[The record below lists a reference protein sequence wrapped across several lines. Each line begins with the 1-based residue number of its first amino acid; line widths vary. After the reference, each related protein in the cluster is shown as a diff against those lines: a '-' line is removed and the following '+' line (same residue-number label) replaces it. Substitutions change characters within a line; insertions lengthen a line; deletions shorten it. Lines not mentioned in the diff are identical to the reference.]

1 MINHNVRTEEVE
13 MNKLQLTAAF
23 VILALAGSPLFAEHG
38 TIFGAPPSTSRTS
51 GTGISPAPNWCW

>member
-1 MINHNVRTEEVE
+1 

-38 TIFGAPPSTSRTS
+38 TGLEEEI
-51 GTGISPAPNWCW
+51 